1 MTRTKK
7 MKCPECGSELN
18 HHADKIDYSTATAR
32 PDAIDVELG
41 GVINEIHTCPE
52 CGRVAARIA
61 S

>member
-1 MTRTKK
+1 